1 MSCDCETCKYLAE
14 FQTRLNA
21 IPEEH
26 RAFFDDLMQRYEG
39 ACTDRDVNASILDG
53 SWPSA
58 KGYIEHAAQTLGF
71 KLVPIDKA

>member
-1 MSCDCETCKYLAE
+1 MACDCETCKYLAE

-26 RAFFDDLMQRYEG
+26 RAFFDDLMQRYES

-58 KGYIEHAAQTLGF
+58 KEHIEFAANKLGF
-71 KLVPIDKA
+71 KLVPID